1 MLDYDS
7 YVDDLILK
15 DEEAF
20 RIIYDDTK
28 NAVFGIIIS
37 VVKDRNLAEDVM
49 QDTYIKMIKS
59 IRIYKR
65 NGKFINWLLTIAKN
79 QAIDYY
85 RKRNKE
91 VLLDYNDET
100 NEPLLK
106 DDNNFTF
113 SLETN
118 RLLDLLNDIEREIVI
133 LKIVNDFKFREIADF
148 VNKPLGTVLW
158 IYNKSIKKMQKAE
171 GGNDDEKK

>member
-118 RLLDLLNDIEREIVI
+118 RLLDLLSDIEREIVI
-133 LKIVNDFKFREIADF
+133 LKIVNDFKFREIAEF
-148 VNKPLGTVLW
+148 VGKPLGTVLW
-158 IYNKSIKKMQKAE
+158 IYNKSIKKMQEAE
-171 GGNDDEKK
+171 GSNND

>member
-106 DDNNFTF
+106 DDNKFTF

-118 RLLDLLNDIEREIVI
+118 RLLDLLSDIEREIVI
-133 LKIVNDFKFREIADF
+133 LKIVNDFKFREIAEF
-148 VNKPLGTVLW
+148 VGKPLGTVLW
-158 IYNKSIKKMQKAE
+158 IYNKSIKKMQEAE
-171 GGNDDEKK
+171 GSNND

>member
-133 LKIVNDFKFREIADF
+133 LKIVNDFKFREIAEF
-148 VNKPLGTVLW
+148 VGKPLGTVLW
-158 IYNKSIKKMQKAE
+158 IYNKSIKKMQEAE
-171 GGNDDEKK
+171 GSNND

>member
-85 RKRNKE
+85 RKRDKE

-118 RLLDLLNDIEREIVI
+118 RLLDLLSDIEREIVI
-133 LKIVNDFKFREIADF
+133 LKIVNDFKFREIAEF
-148 VNKPLGTVLW
+148 VGKPLGTVLW
-158 IYNKSIKKMQKAE
+158 IYNKSIKKMQEAE
-171 GGNDDEKK
+171 GSNND

>member
-1 MLDYDS
+1 MMDYDS
-7 YVDDLILK
+7 YIDDLILK
-15 DEEAF
+15 DEETF
-20 RIIYDDTK
+20 RLIYDDTK
-28 NAVFGIIIS
+28 NAVFGIIIPI
-37 VVKDRNLAEDVM
+37 VKDRNLAEDVM
-49 QDTYIKMIKS
+49 QDTYIKMISS
-59 IRIYKR
+59 IRSYKR
-65 NGKFINWLLTIAKN
+65 NGKFFNWLLTIARN

-85 RKRNKE
+85 RKRSRE
-91 VLLDYNDET
+91 TILDYSDGK
-100 NEPLLK
+100 NESLLV
-106 DDNNFTF
+106 DNNNYTF

-118 RLLDLLNDIEREIVI
+118 RLLDLLTDIEREIVL